1 MGRTTFIWTTKPRFL
16 EITNPFAAT
25 GEFDFQTQICV
36 FVIAEESTL
45 YTLYIYINYEPLI
58 YIRIYKY
65 GVHRGKV
72 LNLANAPGRK
82 IILNI
87 QAQEDIN
94 TEDITCLST
103 LL

>member
-45 YTLYIYINYEPLI
+45 Y
-58 YIRIYKY
+58 IYKY

-87 QAQEDIN
+87 QAQEDI
-94 TEDITCLST
+94 TCLST